1 MFLKLWTVTRLAYLG
16 LGLAWA
22 NVGSCQDA
30 DPVKQAGT
38 TKAVVTQE
46 TVNTLLEQM
55 KAGGLEQRDAAEKAI
70 VELGTAVS
78 EFLPEISDNTSGEM
92 KIRLQRIGKEIGR
105 SSTPETSSIEASR
118 CSIEGEMSVE
128 SAFAKI
134 QEQTGNRVELQGNQA
149 TPKVELELED
159 ATFWEAV
166 GEIMQQANLALVP
179 YSAADDA
186 LVLQAGGGASD
197 YSLEPHL
204 NGPFR
209 IDPVS
214 VRAQR
219 GFGANQQA
227 QLELNLN
234 VSWEPRLKPTA
245 LTIPMANV
253 LAVAEGGSELQP
265 TSPDAR
271 PTIALNSGGATT
283 TITLLLQSADRA
295 AAKLDSLKGE
305 LTFAIPGEVQQFK
318 FDKLNS
324 GARRTKKNGSVSV
337 TLASF
342 ARNRRTYEA
351 RVLVV
356 VDDAASVRRMLQS
369 QEGYLL
375 DSKDVRI
382 ENVGDFE
389 FPGVAGSAG
398 LAYLFGIRG
407 DPADYRFVFE
417 MPGGFTE
424 ASTAYVVKDI
434 PLP

>member
-1 MFLKLWTVTRLAYLG
+1 MLSKIWTLARFASLG
-16 LGLAWA
+16 LSLSWA
-22 NVGSCQDA
+22 NAGICQDEESG
-30 DPVKQAGT
+30 DQGG
-38 TKAVVTQE
+38 AVE
-46 TVNTLLEQM
+46 TMVSQDSVALLVEQM
-55 KAGGLEQRDAAEKAI
+55 STGSLQQRDAAEKAI
-70 VELGTAVS
+70 VALGA
-78 EFLPEISDNTSGEM
+78 EAAEYLPEVSDDTSGEM
-92 KIRLQRIGKEIGR
+92 KIRLERIGKAIGR
-105 SSTPETSSIEASR
+105 SSAAPATSIQASR
-118 CSIEGEMSVE
+118 LSLKGEMSVG
-128 SAFAKI
+128 SALAKI
-134 QEQTGNRVELQGNQA
+134 QEQTGNSVELQGNL
-149 TPKVELELED
+149 TPPKVDLDLED
-159 ATFWEAV
+159 ATFWEAI

-186 LVLQAGGGASD
+186 LVLQGGGGAND
-197 YSLEPHL
+197 YSLEPYL

-214 VRAQR
+214 VRAQL
-219 GFGANQQA
+219 GFGASAQP
-227 QLELNLN
+227 QLEINLN

-253 LAVAEGGSELQP
+253 IAIAQGDTELQP
-265 TSPDAR
+265 TSPGAR
-271 PTIALNSGGATT
+271 PTVALNSGGATT
-283 TITLLLQSADRA
+283 TITLLLQGADRA
-295 AAKLDSLKGE
+295 ASKLDSLKGE
-305 LTFAIPGEVQQFK
+305 LTFAIPGEVQQFE

-324 GARRTKKNGSVSV
+324 GARRTKKSGGVSV

-356 VDDAASVRRMLQS
+356 VDDATAVRRMLQS

-417 MPGGFTE
+417 MPGGFSE
-424 ASTAYVVKDI
+424 ASTSYEIKDL